1 MNVEVLMEKRPGVAM
16 APPADGF
23 ESKDGAASLP
33 GPGRDVAAPAGT
45 EHGPPTA
52 ITGLLAGWSA
62 GDAGA
67 LDRLVPL
74 VYADLRRIARGHLR
88 RERDDHTLQ
97 STALVHEAFVRL
109 AQQRGVVCRSRG
121 EFFGWMSMLMR
132 RILVDH
138 ARGRNAAKR
147 GEGEVLVRLDELHTG
162 SVQLAEDDSS
172 RWLDIL
178 HLDQALQRLAELD
191 ERQGRVVELRFFGGL
206 SVEQTAD
213 ALQVSVTTVKREWAT
228 ARAWLLR
235 ELGRRTERAA

>member
-1 MNVEVLMEKRPGVAM
+1 
-16 APPADGF
+16 
-23 ESKDGAASLP
+23 
-33 GPGRDVAAPAGT
+33 
-45 EHGPPTA
+45 
-52 ITGLLAGWSA
+52 
-62 GDAGA
+62 
-67 LDRLVPL
+67 
-74 VYADLRRIARGHLR
+74 
-88 RERDDHTLQ
+88 
-97 STALVHEAFVRL
+97 
-109 AQQRGVVCRSRG
+109 
-121 EFFGWMSMLMR
+121 MLMR

-235 ELGRRTERAA
+235 ELGRRSERAA

>member
-1 MNVEVLMEKRPGVAM
+1 MNVEVLMEKRPRVAV
-16 APPADGF
+16 PPADGF
-23 ESKDGAASLP
+23 ESNGTASARP
-33 GPGRDVAAPAGT
+33 GPVRAAAAPAET
-45 EHGPPTA
+45 EPEPPTA
-52 ITGLLAGWSA
+52 ITGLLAGWAA

-147 GEGEVLVRLDELHTG
+147 GEGAVLLRLDDLHA
-162 SVQLAEDDSS
+162 SSQHLADDDSS

-178 HLDQALQRLAELD
+178 HLDQALQRLAGLD

-206 SVEQTAD
+206 SVEQTAE

>member
-1 MNVEVLMEKRPGVAM
+1 MEKRPLAAM
-16 APPADGF
+16 PPPADGF
-23 ESKDGAASLP
+23 ESKGSDEPAS
-33 GPGRDVAAPAGT
+33 GPGRAAAAPAAGT
-45 EHGPPTA
+45 GQEPRTA
-52 ITGLLAGWSA
+52 ITGLLAGWAA

-67 LDRLVPL
+67 LDALVPL
-74 VYADLRRIARGHLR
+74 VYDDLRRIARGHLR

-97 STALVHEAFVRL
+97 GTALVHEAFVRL

-138 ARGRNAAKR
+138 ARSRNAAKR
-147 GEGEVLVRLDELHTG
+147 GEGAAPLRLDDEPTGALH
-162 SVQLAEDDSS
+162 LADADSS

-178 HLDQALQRLAELD
+178 QLDQALQRLAELD

-213 ALQVSVTTVKREWAT
+213 ALHVSVTTVKREWAT

-235 ELGRRTERAA
+235 ELGRQERAA